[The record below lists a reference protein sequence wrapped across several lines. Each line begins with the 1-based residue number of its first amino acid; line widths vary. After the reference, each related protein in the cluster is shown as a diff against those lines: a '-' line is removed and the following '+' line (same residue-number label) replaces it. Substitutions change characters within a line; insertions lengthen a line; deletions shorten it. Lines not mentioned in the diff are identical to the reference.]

1 MPIQPY
7 NTLLSEQSDGI
18 LTLTLHRPERRN
30 ALTPEM
36 REELIHALESASR
49 STEILILTG
58 SGPAFCSGLD
68 LSALERLASSS
79 PAEQEADARRIAHLF
94 RTLYTFPAPT
104 IAAVNGAAIAGG
116 TGLATLCDFTL
127 AVPEDKFGYTEV
139 RIGFIPA
146 IVSVFLGIQI
156 GQKQA
161 KNLLLSGRLFDTHQ
175 AHALGLV
182 DEIVDSANLLPRA
195 YALAQ
200 ELLANSPAAMR
211 HTKQLF
217 LAQSLSILDCGIED
231 AIAANAQARLHPD
244 FHEGIR
250 AFLEKRK
257 PMWQRATPQ
266 P

>member
-1 MPIQPY
+1 MSY
-7 NTLLSEQSDGI
+7 NTLLTGQTDDGI

-30 ALTPEM
+30 ALTAEM
-36 REELIHALESASR
+36 REELIHALEAARDSA
-49 STEILILTG
+49 EILILTG
-58 SGPAFCSGLD
+58 AGAAFCAGLD
-68 LSALERLASSS
+68 LAALEAIAASS

-94 RTLYTFPAPT
+94 RTLYAFPAPT

-127 AVPEDKFGYTEV
+127 AAPEARFGYTEV

-146 IVSVFLGIQI
+146 IVSAFLGVQI

-161 KNLLLSGRLFDTHQ
+161 KSLLLSGRLFDTHR

-182 DEIVDSANLLPRA
+182 DEVVELAGLLERA
-195 YALAQ
+195 RAVAQ

-211 HTKQLF
+211 QTKALV
-217 LAQSLSILDCGIED
+217 LAQSLPALERGIEE
-231 AIAANAQARLHPD
+231 AIAANADARRHPD
-244 FHEGIR
+244 FREGVR

-257 PMWQRATPQ
+257 PVWERGGK
-266 P
+266 